1 MKKKLKPALVPT
13 LLSMRVVVWSA
24 VLVAL
29 FFALLSL
36 YLARAASREY
46 RSVYAKP
53 VATSVETPDV
63 TVVMP
68 RGWKAYSRAPGEI
81 RLFKAAPERRPLVE
95 VRVDRDPAFRFQ
107 ALDLNP
113 ALLSRILFRQLDAE
127 DWKDR
132 QSGVDLHGLELVR
145 VEPGIEG
152 VRFAFSYGGADGYAL
167 MCLSGD
173 RRYLVW
179 GAADHADAESM
190 REIRDFIQYPLR
202 SFQLPEKS
210 EAFARPV
217 VRSGLLTAEGNRN
230 VLDEVGRELA
240 MWRLFSGRA
249 EKEPGSSLLP
259 AISHFRK
266 ALGLLSSIRQESGL
280 VNSPDFATYER
291 LLDVRRHMVAEW
303 FVLLDKCQATGDVD
317 GAKRQAAYIAEHAT
331 LEGEAHEAQQANDR
345 LKQLD
350 RVGNGEGGAK
360 R

>member
-29 FFALLSL
+29 FFAVLAL
-36 YLARAASREY
+36 YLAKTASRE
-46 RSVYAKP
+46 RRLAYAQP
-53 VATSVETPDV
+53 VSTPIV
-63 TVVMP
+63 APEITVSMP
-68 RGWKAYSRAPGEI
+68 RGWRAYSQEEGEI
-81 RLFKAAPERRPLVE
+81 RLFKAAPEARPLIE
-95 VRVDRDPAFRFQ
+95 VRVDRDASFRFQ

-113 ALLSRILFRQLDAE
+113 ALLSRILFQQLAAE
-127 DWKDR
+127 NWRDG
-132 QSGVDLHGLELVR
+132 QNGVDLHGQELVR

-179 GAADHADAESM
+179 GAADRADGESI
-190 REIRDFIQYPLR
+190 REICEFIQYPLR

-210 EAFARPV
+210 EPFARPV
-217 VRSGLLTAEGNRN
+217 VQSGLLTAENNRK
-230 VLDEVGRELA
+230 VLEEVGREMA
-240 MWRLFSGRA
+240 MWRLFSGRVEA
-249 EKEPGSSLLP
+249 EPTASLLP

-291 LLDVRRHMVAEW
+291 LLEIRRQMVSEW
-303 FVLLDKCQATGDVD
+303 FVLLDKCQATGDIE
-317 GAKRQAAYIAEHAT
+317 GAKRQASYIAEHAT
-331 LEGEAHEAQQANDR
+331 LDGEAHEAQLANDR
-345 LKQLD
+345 LKQLE
-350 RVGNGEGGAK
+350 RGGK
-360 R
+360 